1 MGAPGVD
8 VGAFAA
14 VSNIFR
20 VADAVRNHTERTLP
34 GEFNPSFPGFT
45 VLWVLWVWGP
55 KESHAL
61 ALAEAG
67 ISVAHSRLG

>member
-1 MGAPGVD
+1 MEAPGVD

-34 GEFNPSFPGFT
+34 SKFDLSFPGFT

-61 ALAEAG
+61 ALAETG

>member
-1 MGAPGVD
+1 MEAPGVD

-34 GEFNPSFPGFT
+34 GEFDLSFPGFT
-45 VLWVLWVWGP
+45 VLWVLWV
-55 KESHAL
+55 
-61 ALAEAG
+61 
-67 ISVAHSRLG
+67 